1 MLTTQTLAV
10 ALAAVATLS
19 FHAQAAE
26 RQANPLHPAY
36 YAERTTVAFQN
47 LPTQAY
53 VDAANPLHPSFAKT
67 TFRDEWMTTAAIGG
81 KAYVDDRNPLHPTF
95 KRF

>member
-1 MLTTQTLAV
+1 MFTTKTLATV
-10 ALAAVATLS
+10 VAAVATLS
-19 FHAQAAE
+19 INAHAAE
-26 RQANPLHPAY
+26 HQSNPLHPAY
-36 YAERTTVAFQN
+36 YAERATVAFQY

-67 TFRDEWMTTAAIGG
+67 TVRDEWITTAAIGG
-81 KAYVDDRNPLHPTF
+81 KAYVDDRNPLHPAF